1 MCSPNSKLPK
11 KKPVTTKIAKKLA
24 KDINAMGYYECS
36 AKDMTGLKEIFDEAI
51 RTVINLNNHHKKLGK
66 FCWSTT
72 CRNKLPL
79 VHKSKCHRCR
89 HWYCNYCIEIW
100 EDGFKGCP
108 ECIINEKEARKRNNL
123 PIPTVKKAGKTG
135 KDKKDGETQ
144 TNMTSSNKVKHTSS
158 ETHTTNATTS
168 QTSTTNTSEEDNV
181 SDNAEYD
188 DEDND
193 NKRTK
198 VVGGIRTGNLL
209 IESDSEEDID
219 SEEFLKKKKKN

>member
-1 MCSPNSKLPK
+1 
-11 KKPVTTKIAKKLA
+11 
-24 KDINAMGYYECS
+24 
-36 AKDMTGLKEIFDEAI
+36 
-51 RTVINLNNHHKKLGK
+51 
-66 FCWSTT
+66 
-72 CRNKLPL
+72 
-79 VHKSKCHRCR
+79 
-89 HWYCNYCIEIW
+89 
-100 EDGFKGCP
+100 
-108 ECIINEKEARKRNNL
+108 
-123 PIPTVKKAGKTG
+123 
-135 KDKKDGETQ
+135 
-144 TNMTSSNKVKHTSS
+144 MTSSNKVKHTSS